1 MRFFF
6 RSPQF
11 KKAIT
16 IVVLV
21 IALAVTAGL
30 IGGYMSPQ
38 AGIIGSIAAPF
49 QKLSNVIVDSFGTV
63 ADNFKSAA
71 LLNNEKEKLQ
81 NEVNALREQLTE
93 YEKAVGENEFYEKY
107 LGIKELNPDF
117 QFAPAM
123 VLSFDPDDIFGG
135 FTVGVGQ
142 FHGIS
147 LYDPVITDAGVVGY
161 ISEVGITTSKVTT
174 ILDPE
179 LICGAFDSR
188 TGDAGV
194 LSGSTELVEEGY
206 TRFYNLQRNCSVAV
220 GDLVVT
226 SGSGVFPDGLIL
238 GSINNIGSDPVSS
251 SLFATV
257 TPTVNFGELKK
268 VMVITEFTGQGNDL
282 TNGGE

>member
-1 MRFFF
+1 MRFFL

-16 IVVLV
+16 IVAVV

-38 AGIIGSIAAPF
+38 AGIIGSVAAPF
-49 QKLSNVIVDSFGTV
+49 QKLSNVIVDSFNTV

-71 LLNNEKEKLQ
+71 AINNEKEKLQ
-81 NEVNALREQLTE
+81 NEVNALRAQLTE
-93 YEKAVGENEFYEKY
+93 YEKAVSENEFYEKY
-107 LGIKELNPDF
+107 LGIKDLNPDF

-123 VLSFDPDDIFGG
+123 VLGFDPDDIFGG
-135 FTVGVGQ
+135 FTVGVGK
-142 FHGIS
+142 FHGIN
-147 LYDPVITDAGVVGY
+147 LYDPVITDEGVVGY

-174 ILDPE
+174 IIDPE
-179 LICGAFDSR
+179 LVCGAYDSR

-194 LSGSTELVEEGY
+194 LAGATELVGQGY
-206 TRFYNLQRNCSVAV
+206 TCFYNLQRNCSVAV

-226 SGSGVFPDGLIL
+226 SGSGIFPDGLIL
-238 GSINNIGSDPVSS
+238 GSINNIGSDPISS

-268 VMVITEFTGQGNDL
+268 VMVITEFTGQGNEL
-282 TNGGE
+282 TNGDK

>member
-16 IVVLV
+16 IAVIV
-21 IALAVTAGL
+21 IALAITAGL

-49 QKLSNVIVDSFGTV
+49 QKLSNIVIDSFNSVAKNFESATV
-63 ADNFKSAA
+63 
-71 LLNNEKEKLQ
+71 LNSEKEKLQ
-81 NEVNALREQLTE
+81 NEVNSLREQLTE
-93 YEKAVGENEFYEKY
+93 YEKAVSENEFYEKY

-135 FTVGVGQ
+135 FTVGVGKAN
-142 FHGIS
+142 GVA
-147 LYDPVITDAGVVGY
+147 LYDPVITDEGVVGY

-179 LICGAFDSR
+179 LVCGAFDSR

-194 LSGSTELVEEGY
+194 LSGATELAGEGY

-226 SGSGVFPDGLIL
+226 SGSGIFPDGLIL
-238 GSINNIGSDPVSS
+238 GSINNIGSDPISS

-268 VMVITEFTGQGNDL
+268 VMVITEFTGQGNEL
-282 TNGGE
+282 TNGDK